1 MTLAS
6 DVADFLRELKLD
18 WLDAVYAGSI
28 PQELAADTDS
38 TVALVTEVIETPD
51 EWNNNTFSALS
62 QTAQVQIFY
71 ATNFGVPM
79 QDVEVFLMKKFM
91 SAGWT
96 IAVSESHNIDP
107 DTKQVFKTLQF
118 ERMKDI

>member
-6 DVADFLRELKLD
+6 DVAEVLTKLKMD
-18 WLDAVYAGSI
+18 WLDAIYVASI
-28 PQELAADTDS
+28 PQEKVAETDK
-38 TVALVTEVIETPD
+38 TVALVTEVIETP
-51 EWNNNTFSALS
+51 ETWNNNTFSALS
-62 QTAQVQIFY
+62 QIAQVQIFY

-91 SAGWT
+91 SDGWT
-96 IAVSESHNIDP
+96 IVVSEPHDIDP

-118 ERMKDI
+118 ERVKDI

>member
-6 DVADFLRELKLD
+6 DVADFLQELKLD
-18 WLDAVYAGSI
+18 WLDIVYVGSI
-28 PQELAADTDS
+28 PQEEAADTEK
-38 TVALVTEVIETPD
+38 TVALVTEVIETP
-51 EWNNNTFSALS
+51 ETWNNNTFSALS

-96 IAVSESHNIDP
+96 IAVSEPHDIDL
-107 DTKQVFKTLQF
+107 DTKQVYKTMQF